1 MMEMC
6 GDAETRLASELM
18 QYEMNIEKEI
28 LDPLNQLA
36 EVQTNIKDAF
46 NICHL
51 LTTITLHNKA
61 KMIGIGQGGGGISFL
76 GRAPFCHNVIC
87 ALPRNSNAPLMK
99 VPLCR
104 LCIGQNVNNNAYVI
118 SLFFSGGYS

>member
-51 LTTITLHNKA
+51 LTT
-61 KMIGIGQGGGGISFL
+61 
-76 GRAPFCHNVIC
+76 
-87 ALPRNSNAPLMK
+87 
-99 VPLCR
+99 
-104 LCIGQNVNNNAYVI
+104 
-118 SLFFSGGYS
+118 